1 MHHWRN
7 PRCKIKNCI
16 LLVMSKNIPS
26 NWFLWKSILFR
37 HPQVSG
43 QTSKSANQSGSTW
56 ISTTILITD
65 CVNCE
70 RLIPNISL
78 AIQVACFLES
88 YLIYHHMSPYT
99 DQIPLTKMEQQM
111 TQFTTVIFLLFN
123 WSFSHEIQKKFQSNS
138 LLTCRQHKEINQ
150 PTIIL
155 TPRN

>member
-99 DQIPLTKMEQQM
+99 DQIPLGKWNSRWLSSQQS
-111 TQFTTVIFLLFN
+111 
-123 WSFSHEIQKKFQSNS
+123 SFFYSTEVLVMRYKRNFS
-138 LLTCRQHKEINQ
+138 LTAC
-150 PTIIL
+150 
-155 TPRN
+155 